1 MDNTENKEGKVIDMK
16 KYANSV
22 HNSPLLSAD
31 SVEVKAYTSSLN
43 TVGNKS
49 TVQQPAG
56 VQQKTETPPPPA
68 PPKTEAPK
76 VNPNYGF
83 NPPNSEFKSPSEN
96 EFIPPPVD
104 DGIDDMNF
112 GEQPQMET
120 GSGDDAEKVSPK
132 MAEQNAAMMI
142 SLYSSIVPPM
152 LANFLKNDVSKFK
165 MVLSYN
171 KHINQ
176 NEIDKLEKF
185 LHANNSEIEKALQ
198 LSKDQV
204 IVLKQ
209 ALAAV
214 IQHYKMGPSNP
225 LINLLVVVI
234 GIAVSQFMAVRAI
247 LAAQNEQL
255 LAFIQEF
262 KVSVPDGVDNPI
274 IRKTKLFAKKK
285 KQEFKEAA

>member
-1 MDNTENKEGKVIDMK
+1 MDNTENKEGKVIEMK
-16 KYANSV
+16 KYTNSV

-49 TVQQPAG
+49 TVQPESGSQ
-56 VQQKTETPPPPA
+56 VKTETPPA
-68 PPKTEAPK
+68 PPPQKEAPK

-83 NPPNSEFKSPSEN
+83 NPVNNDFKSPENN
-96 EFIPPPVD
+96 EFIPPPAD

-120 GSGDDAEKVSPK
+120 GASEDTEKVSPR

-142 SLYSSIVPPM
+142 GLYSSLVPPM

-171 KHINQ
+171 KQIPQH
-176 NEIDKLEKF
+176 EIDKLEKF

-204 IVLKQ
+204 MVLKQ

-214 IQHYKMGPSNP
+214 IHHYQLGPSNP
-225 LINLLVVVI
+225 LVNLLVVVI
-234 GIAVSQFMAVRAI
+234 GIGVSHFMSVRAI

-255 LAFIQEF
+255 MEFIKNF
-262 KVSVPDGVDNPI
+262 KVTVPDGVDNPI

-285 KQEFKEAA
+285 KQEYKEAA

>member
-1 MDNTENKEGKVIDMK
+1 MDNIEKKEGKVIEMN
-16 KYANSV
+16 KYTNSV

-49 TVQQPAG
+49 TVQPESGSQ
-56 VQQKTETPPPPA
+56 VKTETPPA
-68 PPKTEAPK
+68 PPPQKEAPK

-83 NPPNSEFKSPSEN
+83 NPVNNEFKNHQNN

-112 GEQPQMET
+112 GEQPQINPGASADT
-120 GSGDDAEKVSPK
+120 EKVSPK

-142 SLYSSIVPPM
+142 GLYSSIVPPM

-171 KHINQ
+171 KQIPQH
-176 NEIDKLEKF
+176 EIDKLEKF

-225 LINLLVVVI
+225 LVNLLVVVI
-234 GIAVSQFMAVRAI
+234 GIAVSQFMTVRAI

-255 LAFIQEF
+255 MEFIKNFQ
-262 KVSVPDGVDNPI
+262 VTVPDGVDNPI

-285 KQEFKEAA
+285 KQEYKEAA